1 LRGRI
6 GPPSELLRSKCYKS
20 ATLLY
25 RGKSTEN
32 PIPGKKRCAE
42 FSDDDVIAKII
53 IRKTN

>member
-42 FSDDDVIAKII
+42 FSDDDIAKII